1 MENKIVELNRRLDLW
16 KSRRKYFKEQA
27 FIRAEDIK
35 RDLDDEDHSYEE
47 YGLEWLE
54 DDKREFKYY
63 LDMALQA
70 NRCVQKIQTRL
81 KEALE
86 AH

>member
-1 MENKIVELNRRLDLW
+1 MENKIIELNRRLDLW

-27 FIRAEDIK
+27 FIRVEDIK
-35 RDLDDEDHSYEE
+35 RDLDDEDHPYEE
-47 YGLEWLE
+47 HGIEWLE
-54 DDKREFKYY
+54 DDRREFKYY
-63 LDMALQA
+63 LEMALEA
-70 NRCVQKIQTRL
+70 DRCVRKIQTRL